1 MTDLMNVLAPP
12 KKAKAPTDPNQK
24 ILKSLARAGWTMD
37 KRGVKELIVRQYD
50 EEVFITN
57 TYMMRR
63 FERYDDVSHAI
74 RSIIPDTENVEEVM
88 SAGFT
93 MFLSAGKGGEW
104 NPGGRNGTDM
114 KNVWPS
120 DIPSDEIV
128 SWEPNEDDSSQ
139 VFGFTDDGIRVLLT
153 AKNLKACVEGIDK
166 PRVWVT
172 VSHDDWGDGVIPQVR
187 KPVVITGEYVAGV
200 GGLLHSI
207 LMPVRIA

>member
-1 MTDLMNVLAPP
+1 MTDLMGVLATP
-12 KKAKAPTDPNQK
+12 KKPKVPTDPNQK
-24 ILKSLARAGWTMD
+24 ILKALARAGWTMD
-37 KRGVKELIVRQYD
+37 KRGEKEMIVRQYD

-57 TYMMRR
+57 TFMMRR

-93 MFLSAGKGGEW
+93 MFLSSTKGGEW

-114 KNVWPS
+114 KNVFPETVPS
-120 DIPSDEIV
+120 TEIT

-139 VFGFTDDGIRVLLT
+139 VFGFTDDGVRVLLN
-153 AKNLKACVEGIDK
+153 AKYLKACVDGITS

-172 VSHDDWGDGVIPQVR
+172 VSDDGDVR
-187 KPVVITGEYVAGV
+187 KPVVVTGDY
-200 GGLLHSI
+200 GLWIYSI

>member
-1 MTDLMNVLAPP
+1 MTDLMTALATP
-12 KKAKAPTDPNQK
+12 KKTKAPTDPNQK
-24 ILKSLARAGWTMD
+24 ILKALARAGWIMD
-37 KRGVKELIVRQYD
+37 KRGEKEMIVRQYD

-63 FERYDDVSHAI
+63 FERYDDVSYAI

-88 SAGFT
+88 STGFT

-114 KNVWPS
+114 KNVFPEAV
-120 DIPSDEIV
+120 PTTEIT

-139 VFGFTDDGIRVLLT
+139 VFGFTDDGIRVLLN
-153 AKNLKACVEGIDK
+153 AKYLKACVDGITS

-172 VSHDDWGDGVIPQVR
+172 VSDDGDVR
-187 KPVVITGEYVAGV
+187 KPVVVTGEY
-200 GGLLHSI
+200 GLWIYSI
-207 LMPVRIA
+207 LMPVRIP